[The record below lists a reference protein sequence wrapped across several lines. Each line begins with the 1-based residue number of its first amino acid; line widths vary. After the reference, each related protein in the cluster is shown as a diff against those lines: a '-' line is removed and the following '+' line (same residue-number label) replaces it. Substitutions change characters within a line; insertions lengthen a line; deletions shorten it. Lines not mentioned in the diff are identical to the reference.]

1 MVGNKKKNKNVVYR
15 EVATSLSSYQC
26 LILNNTSYTLWVL
39 RMKNI
44 LVANSVCDLIEG
56 TSTSEEIDDSSA
68 SAYLFQGLP
77 EDLKM
82 QVAGL
87 ETAKECWNSLKS
99 RFIGI
104 EDVQQAHSQQLK
116 SEFERLVM
124 KEDESIDS
132 YSGKLMSII
141 TKAATYGKLIN
152 RSLGSGAKVLNAEVE
167 GALPEREKIRFEAP
181 SSASSVYE
189 KKGEEM

>member
-1 MVGNKKKNKNVVYR
+1 MAGNKKKNKNK
-15 EVATSLSSYQC
+15 EVATLLSSYQC
-26 LILNNTSYTLWVL
+26 LILNNTSYTLWAL

-68 SAYLFQGLP
+68 LAYLFQGLP

-87 ETAKECWNSLKS
+87 ETAKEIWNSLKS
-99 RFIGI
+99 RFIGT
-104 EDVQQAHSQQLK
+104 EDVQQAHSLQLK
-116 SEFERLVM
+116 SEFEILVM

-132 YSGKLMSII
+132 YSGKLMSIF
-141 TKAATYGKLIN
+141 TKAAT
-152 RSLGSGAKVLNAEVE
+152 
-167 GALPEREKIRFEAP
+167 
-181 SSASSVYE
+181 
-189 KKGEEM
+189 